1 MMQIYRKNSQQ
12 TLFLTLYYIILL
24 ENQRTKDTFK
34 YIAFKLFLNI
44 KPQQRKRNNY
54 ISTTYQN
61 SQYSILIIIEY

>member
-44 KPQQRKRNNY
+44 KTQQRKRNNY